1 MNLTSIGKF
10 VAVSALVV
18 STALVFAQGGGGG
31 GGGRGGG
38 QGRGGFGQRGGIQSP
53 AQLANRADVQR
64 DIAATDDQK
73 AKIAA
78 LQEKLNEERRAM
90 FTAGA
95 GGGGGGNGGGGG
107 GRGGF
112 QMTPEMQAAMQKFN
126 EKAKEELAK
135 ILNAD
140 QMKRLDEIG
149 VQLAGNRAIFVPA
162 VQKALGLSE
171 DTIKQAQALQ
181 TKQNEA
187 NQSIQEKAR
196 NQEISREEAQAA
208 REKNNKALDDELI
221 KLLSAE
227 QAAKLKEM
235 QGKPFKADPPG
246 GGGR

>member
-1 MNLTSIGKF
+1 MNFTSIGKF

-31 GGGRGGG
+31 GGRAGG
-38 QGRGGFGQRGGIQSP
+38 QGRGGFGLRGGIQSP
-53 AQLANRADVQR
+53 VQLAGRADVQR

-73 AKIAA
+73 TKIAA
-78 LQEKLNEERRAM
+78 LQQKSREEMMAM
-90 FTAGA
+90 FQAGA

-107 GRGGF
+107 RGGF
-112 QMTPEMQAAMQKFN
+112 QMTPEQREAM
-126 EKAKEELAK
+126 EKLNAKYKGELGQ

-149 VQLAGNRAIFVPA
+149 VQLAGNRAILVPA

-171 DTIKQAQALQ
+171 DTIKKAQELQ

-187 NQSIQEKAR
+187 NRSIQEKVM

-208 REKNNKALDDELI
+208 REKNNKALDDELA

-246 GGGR
+246 GG